1 MASDFRPEQHRA
13 HTDRNLLIG
22 GFGLLLV
29 LAAVFTTLFVSPTSG
44 LLAVGIVLGAGV
56 LALLIY
62 LLISSLERL
71 AQ

>member
-44 LLAVGIVLGAGV
+44 LLAVGIVLGAG
-56 LALLIY
+56 
-62 LLISSLERL
+62 
-71 AQ
+71 